1 MEPLFNAL
9 VYTVWFLATYFIVL
23 FLLIMF
29 THKEKLY
36 ENRKLKPLQDSL
48 MVSIVVPAYNEE
60 ETIAETI
67 SSLKNAT
74 YKNVEFIIVNDGSK
88 DNTSKVIETAIKNDE
103 RFVFIDNEQNKGK
116 AASLNEGI
124 AHAKGQFVACMDA
137 DSTIE
142 PGVVEKTL
150 PYFDDGRV
158 GAVTVS
164 VEVKNPKRFIDRI
177 IDIEFSLGLS
187 LFLKVLSFFDCVLV
201 TPGPFSI
208 YRKSM
213 LQEIGGFD
221 LNNIT
226 EDLEIAYRIHKS
238 KYKIKHCLEAKVQT
252 IMPPTFK
259 GIYIQRRRWYAGA
272 IYTLIKH
279 KEMLFKKRYGFF
291 GYFIPLNYTLIGL
304 GLLLFVY
311 TDYLS
316 LSKVLKNILYFQY
329 TNFNF
334 LERLFDWEFDI
345 LNFNTLSILGNVMFL
360 ATIIVMIIGIY
371 FARKSF
377 NDKKWGMVGY
387 PFLFLLYQIF
397 WLGAIVAVV
406 KGKKVKWR

>member
-9 VYTVWFLATYFIVL
+9 VYIVWLLATYFIVL
-23 FLLIMF
+23 ILLVIF
-29 THKEKLY
+29 TNKDRLY
-36 ENRKLKPLQDSL
+36 ENRKLNPWQEPS

-67 SSLKNAT
+67 SSLKSTT
-74 YKNVEFIIVNDGSK
+74 YKNIEFIIVNDGSK
-88 DNTSKVIETAIKNDE
+88 DSTSKVICDNIKNDN
-103 RFVFIDNEQNKGK
+103 RFVFIDNKQNKGK
-116 AASLNEGI
+116 AASLNDGI
-124 AHAKGQFVACMDA
+124 AYTKGKFVACMDA

-142 PGVVEKTL
+142 PNIIEKTL
-150 PYFDDGRV
+150 PYFADKKV

-164 VEVKNPKRFIDRI
+164 VEVKNPKKFIDKV
-177 IDIEFSLGLS
+177 IDLEFLLGLS
-187 LFLKVLSFFDCVLV
+187 LFLKMLSFFDCVIV

-213 LQEIGGFD
+213 LEDIGGFD
-221 LNNIT
+221 ANNIT

-252 IMPPTFK
+252 VVPSTFK
-259 GIYIQRRRWYAGA
+259 GIYIQRRRWYSGA
-272 IYTLIKH
+272 IRTMVQHRK
-279 KEMLFKKRYGFF
+279 MLLNNRYGFF
-291 GYFIPLNYTLIGL
+291 GYFIPFNYALIGL

-311 TDYLS
+311 ADYLS
-316 LSKVLKNILYFQY
+316 ISRALQNLIYFQY

-334 LERLFDWEFDI
+334 FERMLDWQFDI
-345 LNFNTLSILGNVMFL
+345 LNFNTLDIMGNLMFVT
-360 ATIIVMIIGIY
+360 TIMMMVIGIY
-371 FARKSF
+371 FVRKSHKE
-377 NDKKWGMVGY
+377 KKLGMIGY

-397 WLGAIVAVV
+397 WLGAITAVV